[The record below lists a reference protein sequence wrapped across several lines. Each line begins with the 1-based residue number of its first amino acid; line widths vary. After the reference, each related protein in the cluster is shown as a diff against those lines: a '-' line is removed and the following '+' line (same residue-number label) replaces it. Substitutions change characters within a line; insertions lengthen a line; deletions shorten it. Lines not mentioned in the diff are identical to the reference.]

1 VWASGAVRLL
11 ELARA
16 ARAGAVDRY
25 PELMALSGRVT
36 DANSAIF
43 DARNGFLGCIAG
55 IKQVLLE
62 QGLLASARCLDP
74 AEVLS
79 PGQLAEIHRVR
90 TDHPQLA
97 DDVFVRTHLDRW
109 LD

>member
-1 VWASGAVRLL
+1 V
-11 ELARA
+11 ELARQ
-16 ARAGAVDRY
+16 ARAGDLALY
-25 PELMALSGRVT
+25 PELLALSGRMT

-43 DARNGFLGCIAG
+43 DARNGFRGCIAG

-79 PGQLAEIHRVR
+79 PGQLGEIHRVR
-90 TDHPQLA
+90 EDHPQLA
-97 DDVFVRTHLDRW
+97 DDEFVRAHLDRW
-109 LD
+109 LA